1 MDFNLCL
8 EFDFQD
14 YFHQETFG
22 FGLGSVEKA
31 VTELF
36 KKNGIW
42 NLTDVRVIPSCVTFT
57 KSLLV

>member
-36 KKNGIW
+36 KKKRD
-42 NLTDVRVIPSCVTFT
+42 LESDRCESH
-57 KSLLV
+57 S